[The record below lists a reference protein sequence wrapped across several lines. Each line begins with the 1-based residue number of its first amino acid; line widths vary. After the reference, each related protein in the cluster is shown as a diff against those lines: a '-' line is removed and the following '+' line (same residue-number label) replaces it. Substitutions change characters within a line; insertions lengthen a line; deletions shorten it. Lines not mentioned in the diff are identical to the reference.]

1 MKRLHDGNISAHT
14 MDTVYIE
21 RTILL
26 RLVASGFRFMAHRHL
41 ENSPASKKVLS
52 LERPRWSPERPFYIP
67 SRKTHEPLEKGRSS
81 HTANSRVIV
90 EPIFG
95 HLADSQRWKNGEK
108 GVERGGGWGSEAR
121 ERKEITSVKIRKKRL
136 FDVRE
141 TVVASTSFFLP
152 SFLPSFLLSLFTVC

>member
-1 MKRLHDGNISAHT
+1 MKRLHDGNISART

-108 GVERGGGWGSEAR
+108 GDEERTRVGKRS
-121 ERKEITSVKIRKKRL
+121 ERKERDYL
-136 FDVRE
+136 G
-141 TVVASTSFFLP
+141 
-152 SFLPSFLLSLFTVC
+152 

>member
-95 HLADSQRWKNGEK
+95 HLADSQR
-108 GVERGGGWGSEAR
+108 
-121 ERKEITSVKIRKKRL
+121 
-136 FDVRE
+136 
-141 TVVASTSFFLP
+141 
-152 SFLPSFLLSLFTVC
+152 